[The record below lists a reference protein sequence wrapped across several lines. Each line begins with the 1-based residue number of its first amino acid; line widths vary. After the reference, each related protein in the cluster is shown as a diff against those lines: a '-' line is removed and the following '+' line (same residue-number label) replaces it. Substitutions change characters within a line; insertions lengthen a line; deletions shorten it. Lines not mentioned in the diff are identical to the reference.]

1 MKKTR
6 AAGYLIIFASLILFI
21 EKTANAA
28 TVTVGQYKYPA
39 VIVIPIVS
47 IIISLIILL
56 VLAFRGIKRN
66 RDAITAAI
74 NLGVVKKLKADFR
87 AVQSK
92 GRAKKSEKKSE
103 NDYIGEI
110 NRFKKHLAKLAPE
123 EAFDTLS
130 GITKRF
136 FKELLGLNYEFTYS
150 ELVRELKGRGK
161 KKELVDICQRF
172 SDLKYSDR
180 KISKEELAKFADELE
195 NILKRERAPKEE
207 GKEKLAVSRVLQ
219 QKNRNF
225 FANLIETVKTFTE
238 ESRRERARKQKL
250 FAMMIEEEEALK
262 QDMDIAKGIYQ
273 KILKSYSKL
282 PPEERKEAQERLAK
296 FYKSIN
302 EMLFSTFYSEKSK
315 KQLEYFTS
323 KLGQMNEEAQKVTGG
338 KEEHRHK
345 EIIHK
350 RATKETQEELDE
362 LKKLAKIEEEA
373 KERIK
378 SIGEAIV
385 QQAISQESVKHE
397 HQKPHEHK
405 NIIPKPEITHPIIKE
420 ARKSEPIPLP
430 EYKKI
435 EEIKPKEIKETVIQ
449 LPFQQTEKKERV
461 EQKEKPSEIKSKRL
475 EWLDKETEEIRSKLE
490 KLQKHN
496 YIG

>member
-1 MKKTR
+1 
-6 AAGYLIIFASLILFI
+6 
-21 EKTANAA
+21 
-28 TVTVGQYKYPA
+28 
-39 VIVIPIVS
+39 
-47 IIISLIILL
+47 
-56 VLAFRGIKRN
+56 
-66 RDAITAAI
+66 
-74 NLGVVKKLKADFR
+74 
-87 AVQSK
+87 
-92 GRAKKSEKKSE
+92 
-103 NDYIGEI
+103 
-110 NRFKKHLAKLAPE
+110 
-123 EAFDTLS
+123 
-130 GITKRF
+130 
-136 FKELLGLNYEFTYS
+136 
-150 ELVRELKGRGK
+150 
-161 KKELVDICQRF
+161 
-172 SDLKYSDR
+172 
-180 KISKEELAKFADELE
+180 
-195 NILKRERAPKEE
+195 
-207 GKEKLAVSRVLQ
+207 
-219 QKNRNF
+219 
-225 FANLIETVKTFTE
+225 
-238 ESRRERARKQKL
+238 
-250 FAMMIEEEEALK
+250 
-262 QDMDIAKGIYQ
+262 
-273 KILKSYSKL
+273 
-282 PPEERKEAQERLAK
+282 
-296 FYKSIN
+296 
-302 EMLFSTFYSEKSK
+302 
-315 KQLEYFTS
+315 
-323 KLGQMNEEAQKVTGG
+323 MNEEAQKVTGG